1 MESEFFQEY
10 QRCVLDGLKN
20 TLGES
25 GMNAVL
31 CNIESHRLAEDART
45 LHKNLH
51 AIFGEGVFIIEKV
64 IVKELHRRL
73 NVPYEEPED
82 FDFVKSV
89 NRAGEI
95 FKTKRQNLPKIELA
109 TASGRKQDCKRTA
122 LRKP

>member
-10 QRCVLDGLKN
+10 QRCVLDGLKSA
-20 TLGES
+20 LGES

-73 NVPYEEPED
+73 NVPYEESKD

-95 FKTKRQNLPKIELA
+95 FKTKRQNFPKIELV
-109 TASGRKQDCKRTA
+109 SPSSRKRNCKKTP
-122 LRKP
+122 LCKP

>member
-10 QRCVLDGLKN
+10 QRCVLDGLKSA
-20 TLGES
+20 LGES

-51 AIFGEGVFIIEKV
+51 AIFGEGVTIIEKV
-64 IVKELHRRL
+64 IIKELHRRL

-95 FKTKRQNLPKIELA
+95 FKTKRQNLPKIEL
-109 TASGRKQDCKRTA
+109 TPASGRKQDCKRTA